1 MIVGDDE
8 VVIFVLIVREE
19 DNAQTKRRS
28 QARR

>member
-8 VVIFVLIVREE
+8 EVIFVLIVREE
-19 DNAQTKRRS
+19 DNAQTKMRS